1 MLTHWTRDR
10 KRGERLPLSFVVK
23 AHTQDTARAVGLLDR
38 GILKPGYKADLNV
51 IDYQGLSLFR
61 PEVGFDLPAGGRRLV
76 QRAKG
81 YKATIVSG
89 EIIARDDEG
98 TGAVPGKLLRGAQ
111 PAPA

>member
-1 MLTHWTRDR
+1 
-10 KRGERLPLSFVVK
+10 
-23 AHTQDTARAVGLLDR
+23 
-38 GILKPGYKADLNV
+38 
-51 IDYQGLSLFR
+51 
-61 PEVGFDLPAGGRRLV
+61 V